1 MTERQCPLGLNCSQM
16 GLHEGERG
24 DCINEEACDRY
35 TEPWELYEIVILKGL
50 PGAIYLCWYGRNSS
64 GDCWTEEK
72 WGFKR
77 LNNWDWLLYYTAT
90 LNSFEDWQTA
100 YHKLGNTRNGKFIRS
115 EVWNNFERLRGQVDH
130 QYRPDID
137 SIPF

>member
-35 TEPWELYEIVILKGL
+35 TEPWDLYEIVLLKGL
-50 PGAIYLCWYGRNSS
+50 PGAIYLCWCDRNSS
-64 GDCWTEEK
+64 GDRWAEEK

-77 LNNWDWLLYYTAT
+77 LNSWDWLLYYAAT
-90 LNSFEDWQTA
+90 LNSFEVWTTA
-100 YHKLGNTRNGKFIRS
+100 YYKLGNKNNGKFIRS
-115 EVWNNFERLRGQVDH
+115 DAWDDFEGLRMQVDK
-130 QYRPDID
+130 QYRPELN

>member
-64 GDCWTEEK
+64 GE
-72 WGFKR
+72 R
-77 LNNWDWLLYYTAT
+77 IHALTA
-90 LNSFEDWQTA
+90 
-100 YHKLGNTRNGKFIRS
+100 
-115 EVWNNFERLRGQVDH
+115 RLRSVVTLML
-130 QYRPDID
+130 R
-137 SIPF
+137 